1 GPTREGHDDDADGSA
16 GRLSFRSR
24 LTLALI
30 GVAVLPLILFGLLVV
45 LIGQAV
51 GGPTT
56 DATFGRLLL
65 FTMAVIVILA
75 IVVSYLLAEDLMAPP
90 RSVAASVDRATS
102 GDLSTPIRVAGEDEL
117 ARLAESHN

>member
-1 GPTREGHDDDADGSA
+1 AARAGSPGPPRQGHADAAEGSA

-45 LIGQAV
+45 LIGQDV
-51 GGPTT
+51 GGPQH
-56 DATFGRLLL
+56 DSNFGRTLL

-75 IVVSYLLAEDLMAPP
+75 IVVSYLLAEHLMAPL
-90 RSVAASVDRATS
+90 RS
-102 GDLSTPIRVAGEDEL
+102 
-117 ARLAESHN
+117 